1 MAGRRRWPGV
11 RTVRFDRPVV
21 AWSAAGL
28 LVCAGYPLLEDGKP
42 AAALLYSALGA
53 AAVVAILAGVRRNRP
68 AQRGGWYL
76 FAAAVLFQL
85 IGDVLYEV
93 YRQVLDEPPFPSAA
107 DAFYLA
113 ACPMLVGGVLLLT
126 RGRLGRDR
134 AGLLDAAI
142 IATGLGLVWWVTVIG
157 PLAADSSVPLLER
170 LVGAAYP
177 ACDLVLLAVVA
188 RLLTRPGRMT
198 RSLAMVTGG
207 TAALMLADAAF
218 QVVAAYAPDLEGLI
232 TVGWLAANTLFGAA
246 ALHPSSAAG
255 VTAPADAAVRRLGSG
270 RLAVLGA
277 CTLVVPSLLFAQG
290 ALLGPSGVSWLSI
303 GIGAVLLFLLVL
315 ARLAGFVA
323 EVQRQAGQLE
333 RLALRDELT
342 GLPNRRVF
350 EQRLA
355 AAVEAGVAQVAILDL
370 NGFKEV
376 NDRFGHAV
384 GDRLLTVTAQRLAA
398 QLREGDVAARMGGDE
413 FAVLVP
419 GATAAEMDA
428 VVERIGAALRAPV
441 PAMGHE
447 LLVGA
452 SIGTAGT
459 SGAGDGS
466 EVLRRAD
473 IAMYA
478 AKQAGGDRHRR
489 YSADLDARAGERAR
503 LGAELRTALDSGRL
517 HVVYQPIVELAS
529 GRTVGAEA
537 LVRWDHAERG
547 ILRPTEFLAVA
558 EESGLAVELGSWVLR
573 TACAQAAA
581 WRDQLGEA
589 APRMGVNVSARQLAE
604 PGFAGLVTSVLA
616 AAGLEAHRLILEVS
630 ESAVMGGEQA
640 ARAVRD
646 LRDRGVRTALDNF
659 GAGQSSLGLLRAVPV
674 GILKIDKSF
683 VAGITEA
690 GQHAAIATALIQ
702 LGAGLGLT
710 TVAEGVETPEQ
721 AAELRRL
728 GCRFA
733 QGHHFGGPVAGP
745 DLAQGHVLTVS

>member
-1 MAGRRRWPGV
+1 M
-11 RTVRFDRPVV
+11 RFDRPVA

-28 LVCAGYPLLEDGKP
+28 LVCAVYPLLEDGKP
-42 AAALLYSALGA
+42 VATVVYSALGA
-53 AAVVAILAGVRRNRP
+53 ATVVAILAGVRRNRP
-68 AQRGGWYL
+68 AQRGGWFL
-76 FAAAVLFQL
+76 FAAAALFQL
-85 IGDVLYEV
+85 IGDILYEV
-93 YRQVLDEPPFPSAA
+93 YRQVLDEPPFPSLA

-113 ACPMLVGGVLLLT
+113 ACPMLVAGMLMLT

-142 IATGLGLVWWVTVIG
+142 IATGLGLVWWVAVIG
-157 PLAADSSVPLLER
+157 PLAADTSVPLLER

-198 RSLAMVTGG
+198 RSLALMTAG

-232 TVGWLAANTLFGAA
+232 TVGWLAANTLWGAA
-246 ALHPSSAAG
+246 ALHPSAAG
-255 VTAPADAAVRRLGSG
+255 TAPAAGTVRPRLGHG

-277 CTLVVPSLLFAQG
+277 CTLVVPTLLFAQG
-290 ALLGPSGVSWLSI
+290 VALGPAGVSWLSI
-303 GIGAVLLFLLVL
+303 GVGAVLLFLLVL
-315 ARLAGFVA
+315 ARMAGFVG
-323 EVQRQAGQLE
+323 EVQRQSRQLE
-333 RLALRDELT
+333 RLAMRDELT

-350 EQRLA
+350 EQRLTEAVA
-355 AAVEAGVAQVAILDL
+355 AGSAHVAMLDL

-384 GDRLLTVTAQRLAA
+384 GDELLTVTAQRLAA
-398 QLREGDVAARMGGDE
+398 QLRDGDVAARMGGDE

-447 LLVGA
+447 LMVGA
-452 SIGTAGT
+452 SIGTADT
-459 SGAGDGS
+459 SGAADGS

-478 AKQAGGDRHRR
+478 AKQAGGNRHRR
-489 YSADLDARAGERAR
+489 YGAELDARAGERAR
-503 LGAELRTALDSGRL
+503 LGAELRTGLDDGRL
-517 HVVYQPIVELAS
+517 RVVYQPIVELSS
-529 GRTVGAEA
+529 GRTVAAEA
-537 LVRWDHAERG
+537 LVRWDHPERG

-581 WRDQLGEA
+581 WRDELGAA

-604 PGFAGLVTSVLA
+604 PGFADLVTSVLA
-616 AAGLEAHRLILEVS
+616 GTGLEARRLIVEVS
-630 ESAVMGGEQA
+630 EDAVLGSEQA
-640 ARAVRD
+640 ARTVRE
-646 LRDRGVRTALDNF
+646 LRDRGVRAALDNF
-659 GAGQSSLGLLRAVPV
+659 GTGRSSLGLLQDVPV
-674 GILKIDKSF
+674 DILKVDRSF
-683 VAGITEA
+683 AAGITAA
-690 GQHAAIATALIQ
+690 GRDAVIATTLIR

-710 TVAEGVETPEQ
+710 TVAEGVGTAEQ
-721 AAELRRL
+721 AAELQRI

-733 QGHHFGGPVAGP
+733 QGQYFGGPVAGP
-745 DLAQGHVLTVS
+745 DLARARAIPVS

>member
-1 MAGRRRWPGV
+1 V
-11 RTVRFDRPVV
+11 RTVRFDKPVAV
-21 AWSAAGL
+21 WSAVGL
-28 LVCAGYPLLEDGKP
+28 IVCAVYPFLEDGEP
-42 AAALLYSALGA
+42 TAAVLYSLLGVA
-53 AAVVAILAGVRRNRP
+53 TVVAILAGVRRNRP
-68 AQRGGWYL
+68 AQRGGWLL

-113 ACPMLVGGVLLLT
+113 ACPMLVGGMLLLT

-142 IATGLGLVWWVTVIG
+142 IATGLGLVWWVAVIG

-170 LVGAAYP
+170 VVGAAYP

-198 RSLAMVTGG
+198 RSLALMTGG
-207 TAALMLADAAF
+207 TVALMLADAAF

-232 TVGWLAANTLFGAA
+232 TVGWLAANTLWGAA
-246 ALHPSSAAG
+246 ALHPSSAAT
-255 VTAPADAAVRRLGSG
+255 TAPAGTVRQRLGHG

-290 ALLGPSGVSWLSI
+290 LMLGPAAVSWLAI
-303 GIGAVLLFLLVL
+303 GVGAVLLFLLVL
-315 ARLAGFVA
+315 ARMAGFVG
-323 EVQRQAGQLE
+323 EVQRQSRQLE
-333 RLALRDELT
+333 RLAMRDDLT

-355 AAVEAGVAQVAILDL
+355 EAVAAGTAHVAVLDL

-384 GDRLLTVTAQRLAA
+384 GDRLLTVTAQRLTA
-398 QLREGDVAARMGGDE
+398 QLREDDVAARMGGDE

-428 VVERIGAALRAPV
+428 VVERIGAALRTPV
-441 PAMGHE
+441 PAMGAE

-452 SIGTAGT
+452 SIGIADTAG
-459 SGAGDGS
+459 AADGS

-478 AKQAGGDRHRR
+478 AKQAGGNRHHR
-489 YSADLDARAGERAR
+489 YSADLDARADERERTA
-503 LGAELRTALDSGRL
+503 AELRTALDSGRL
-517 HVVYQPIVELAS
+517 HLVYQPIVELSS

-537 LVRWDHAERG
+537 LVRWDHPERG

-581 WRDQLGEA
+581 WRDELGEA

-604 PGFAGLVTSVLA
+604 PGFADLVTSVLA
-616 AAGLEAHRLILEVS
+616 GTGLEAQRLILEVS
-630 ESAVMGGEQA
+630 EAALHGSEQA
-640 ARAVRD
+640 ARTVRD
-646 LRDRGVRTALDNF
+646 LRDRGIRSALDNF
-659 GAGQSSLGLLRAVPV
+659 GTGQSALGVLRAVPV
-674 GILKIDKSF
+674 GILKVDKSF
-683 VAGITEA
+683 VGGITVP
-690 GQHAAIATALIQ
+690 GPHAVIATALIQ

-710 TVAEGVETPEQ
+710 TIAEGVETAEQ
-721 AAELRRL
+721 AAELHRI

-733 QGHHFGGPVAGP
+733 QGRHFGGPVAGP
-745 DLAQGHVLTVS
+745 ELARAHVVAVS